1 MDNPAQN
8 SAFDDACRLAVVTN
22 NVLNLYSEP
31 DLDSEMVSQTIM
43 GWPVWIEKEQTDWV
57 YIRTW
62 DDYHGWARSR
72 WIMPRQ
78 SQPLY
83 AAGHTVAVVESLFA
97 GVFSQPEA
105 SSDLLTKVVITTE
118 LEVAEVDDD
127 WILVVLPDERLGYV
141 ARTDVRL
148 LDKTIPP
155 ITIPPTGQALVATA
169 KRFIGTPY
177 LWGGVTPFGID
188 CSGFVQLV
196 YHIHGITLPRDS
208 RMQAVDP
215 RAEPLD
221 SNMLQDGDLVFF
233 AGGKDKNRI
242 THVGIAMVDG
252 NFIHASGKGAG
263 VIISSINE
271 PPYLDICWG
280 ARRIRCTD

>member
-78 SQPLY
+78 SQPPY
-83 AAGHTVAVVESLFA
+83 AAGYTVAVVESLFA

-148 LDKTIPP
+148 LDKTVSP
-155 ITIPPTGQALVATA
+155 IIIPPTGQAIVATA

-208 RMQAVDP
+208 RMQAVDS
-215 RAEPLD
+215 RAELLD
-221 SNMLQDGDLVFF
+221 SNMFQ
-233 AGGKDKNRI
+233 
-242 THVGIAMVDG
+242 
-252 NFIHASGKGAG
+252 
-263 VIISSINE
+263 
-271 PPYLDICWG
+271 
-280 ARRIRCTD
+280 